1 MPSPLT
7 VGVAGIT
14 GKFGRLIASKL
25 LLHPNITVKGYARNP
40 AKLPPSL
47 TTSPR
52 VQLFQGDAFDPS
64 TLAPFVTG
72 CDVVICAYLGDDK
85 LMTSGQ
91 KILIDACEESGTVT
105 RYVASDWSLDYTKL
119 KLGELFPKDPMIKIK
134 GYLDEKAAKGDRV
147 RGVHVL
153 IGGFM
158 DAILSEFYGIWRP
171 ETKSL
176 RFWGEGTEVWEGTS
190 YENAA
195 EFTAAVVADG
205 EAVGVKRFLGDRKTL
220 NEIVEL
226 FEKVYG
232 FRPALERQGSLEE
245 LKGLMHKTRAENPA
259 DVFTYMRMFYQYY
272 WLNGQT
278 FVGPETDNAKYPEVK
293 AETWEDF
300 LRKRTPEELSQAMV
314 ALTQ

>member
-1 MPSPLT
+1 MSSPLT

-25 LLHPNITVKGYARNP
+25 LANPSTTVRGYGRNP
-40 AKLPPSL
+40 SKLPSPL
-47 TTSPR
+47 TTSAR
-52 VQLFQGDAFDPS
+52 VQLFQGEAFD
-64 TLAPFVTG
+64 TAALKRFVTG
-72 CDVVICAYLGDDK
+72 CDVVICAYLGDDN
-85 LMTSGQ
+85 LMIEGQ
-91 KILIDACEESGTVT
+91 QTLIDACEESGTVT

-134 GYLDEKAAKGDRV
+134 GYLDEKAAGGARV
-147 RGVHVL
+147 KGVHVL

-158 DAILSEFYGIWRP
+158 DAILSQFYGIWHP
-171 ETKSL
+171 ETKSI

-195 EFTAAVVADG
+195 EFTAAVVADR

-232 FRPALERQGSLEE
+232 FKPALERQGSLEE
-245 LKGLMHKTRAENPA
+245 LKVLMHKTRAENPA
-259 DVFTYMRMFYQYY
+259 GFFAYMRMFYQYY

-278 FVGPETDNAKYPEVK
+278 LVGPETDNDKYREIK
-293 AETWEDF
+293 AESWEDF
-300 LRKRTPEELSQAMV
+300 LRKRSPEELAQAMY
-314 ALTQ
+314 ALAQ